1 MLQPKRVKYR
11 KIQRGR
17 RRGKSTS
24 GNKVD
29 FGEFGL
35 QALEPAWITSRQIE
49 ASRRAIVRHL
59 KRGGQVW
66 IRVFPDKPVTSRPPE
81 TRMGK
86 GKGAVDHWVA
96 VVRPGKML
104 FEIAGIREDIAQ
116 EAFRLASHKLPI
128 STRVVTKDHVGRI
141 DFQGLKVANG
151 PGVTQPP
158 VGRYDPEAAVSLDH
172 ESTSPTP
179 VTCLGLPPAFF

>member
-17 RRGKSTS
+17 RRGKALS

-29 FGEFGL
+29 FGEYGL

-49 ASRRAIVRHL
+49 SARRAIVRHL

-96 VVRPGKML
+96 VVKPGRIM
-104 FEIAGIREDIAQ
+104 FEIAGIREDVAK
-116 EAFRLASHKLPI
+116 EALRLASHKLPI
-128 STRVVTKDHVGRI
+128 ATR
-141 DFQGLKVANG
+141 F
-151 PGVTQPP
+151 
-158 VGRYDPEAAVSLDH
+158 VSK
-172 ESTSPTP
+172 ET
-179 VTCLGLPPAFF
+179 LGEIS

>member
-17 RRGKSTS
+17 RRGTAHS

-35 QALEPAWITSRQIE
+35 QAMEAHWITSRQIE
-49 ASRRAIVRHL
+49 AARRAIVHHV
-59 KRGGQVW
+59 KRGGKIW

-96 VVRPGKML
+96 VVKPGRVL
-104 FEIAGIREDIAQ
+104 FEIAGIREDMAK
-116 EAFRLASHKLPI
+116 EALRLASHKLPI
-128 STRVVTKDHVGRI
+128 RTQIITKV
-141 DFQGLKVANG
+141 
-151 PGVTQPP
+151 
-158 VGRYDPEAAVSLDH
+158 
-172 ESTSPTP
+172 
-179 VTCLGLPPAFF
+179 